1 MPDKVIGIINYFGPN
16 GEIADTQAFT
26 DAEKYLSAIEKAF
39 DHYGINGW
47 KYATQ
52 TNDLDVNYK
61 VYTKSGQSIR
71 MNAFLKKI

>member
-61 VYTKSGQSIR
+61 EIGRAHV
-71 MNAFLKKI
+71 

>member
-52 TNDLDVNYK
+52 TNDLDVNYAR
-61 VYTKSGQSIR
+61 SGFFQERFVHTS
-71 MNAFLKKI
+71 KE